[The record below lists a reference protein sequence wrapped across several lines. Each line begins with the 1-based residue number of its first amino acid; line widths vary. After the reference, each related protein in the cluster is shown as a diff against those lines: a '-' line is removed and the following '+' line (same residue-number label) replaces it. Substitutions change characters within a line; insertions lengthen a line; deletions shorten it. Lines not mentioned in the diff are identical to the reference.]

1 MLVSGLRL
9 GFWGLG
15 CGALQKVWRTM
26 RFQESGL
33 CVLEGFER
41 LKVLGLRAFWVSAL
55 RVRLSKIVG
64 DPNIAP

>member
-1 MLVSGLRL
+1 M
-9 GFWGLG
+9 FCG
-15 CGALQKVWRTM
+15 CE
-26 RFQESGL
+26 F
-33 CVLEGFER
+33 EGFER